1 VKETEDM
8 ALVFAADVPAAT
20 VSDRVRRGQLV
31 RLATGVYTDDV
42 TSDPAAVVAREWHA
56 IVGRMFPRGVITDR
70 SAVTGGPVEGVLYL
84 SHSGRGREAELPG
97 MTVTAR
103 TGAGPLDGDIAL
115 PGGLYQ
121 AGKGRAL
128 AENTR
133 PSRSRG
139 GRPRRTL
146 DLAELGDWVDRL
158 CQIDGAQLLAEYR
171 ENAEHVADAVGAPKD
186 AVRKLAQLI
195 GAALGT
201 QRVQTASKALT
212 ARQASLPYDQDRIR
226 LFDRLI
232 TGLRQSAPQNRSAD
246 DPCDPRYTFLPFF
259 EAYFSN
265 FIEGTEFELD
275 EAIAVVY
282 DNKQIPGRG
291 SDSHDLLGTYKVVS
305 GMEEM
310 STLAST
316 PDEFLQ
322 LLRSR
327 HATIMGGR
335 PDKRPGFFKEV
346 PNRAG
351 DSVFV
356 LPGLVPG
363 TLGAGWERILELD
376 TAFERAVYVMF
387 LISEVHP
394 FDDGNGRL
402 ARVTMNTE
410 LVAGLQ
416 SRIIVPT
423 VFRDDYLGGLR
434 RMTRQHDPSV
444 LIKAMRYTHD
454 YTSQIDFA
462 DLNRATG
469 TLRATNAFHEPDS
482 YERLTLPA
490 SLAAGD

>member
-1 VKETEDM
+1 LKETEDM
-8 ALVFAADVPAAT
+8 ALVFAADTPAAT
-20 VSDRVRRGQLV
+20 ISDRVRRGQLV
-31 RLATGVYTDDV
+31 RLATGIYTDDV
-42 TSDPAAVVAREWHA
+42 TSDPAEVVAREWHA
-56 IVGRMFPRGVITDR
+56 IAGRMFPRAVITDR
-70 SAVTGGPVEGVLYL
+70 SATTGGPVEGVLYL
-84 SHSGRGREAELPG
+84 SHDGRARMAELPG

-139 GRPRRTL
+139 GRLRRTL
-146 DLAELGDWVDRL
+146 DPAELGDWVDRL
-158 CQIDGAQLLAEYR
+158 CQIDGAQRLAEYR
-171 ENAEHVADAVGAPKD
+171 QGAEYVADAVGAPKD
-186 AVRKLAQLI
+186 AVRRLAQLI

-201 QRVQTASKALT
+201 QRVRTTSKALA
-212 ARQASLPYDQDRIR
+212 ARQASLPYDQDRMR
-226 LFDRLI
+226 LFDQLL
-232 TGLRQSAPQNRSAD
+232 TGLRESAPQNRPAD
-246 DPCDPRYTFLPFF
+246 DPRDPRYTFLPFF

-265 FIEGTEFELD
+265 FIEGTEFELN
-275 EAIAVVY
+275 EAIDVIY

-291 SDSHDLLGTYKVVS
+291 SDSHDLIGTYKVVS
-305 GMEEM
+305 DVGEM
-310 STLAST
+310 TTLAWT

-351 DSVFV
+351 DSLFV
-356 LPGLVPG
+356 LPSLVPG
-363 TLGAGWERILELD
+363 TLGAGWERTAELD

-387 LISEVHP
+387 LISEAHP

-410 LVAGLQ
+410 LVAGAQ

-444 LIKAMRYTHD
+444 LIKAMRYGHD

-462 DLNRATG
+462 DLSRATG
-469 TLRATNAFHEPDS
+469 TLQATNAFREPDS
-482 YERLTLPA
+482 SERLVLPA
-490 SLAAGD
+490 SLEAEG

>member
-1 VKETEDM
+1 VKETVDM

-20 VSDRVRRGQLV
+20 LSDRVRRGQLV

-42 TSDPAAVVAREWHA
+42 MADPAAVVAREWHEIA
-56 IVGRMFPRGVITDR
+56 GRMFPRAVITDR
-70 SAVTGGPVEGVLYL
+70 SAITGGPIEGVLYL
-84 SHSGRGREAELPG
+84 SYDGRGREVQLPG
-97 MTVTAR
+97 LTVTAR

-133 PSRSRG
+133 SSRSRS

-158 CQIDGAQLLAEYR
+158 CQIHGAQRIAEYR
-171 ENAEHVADAVGAPKD
+171 EDAEHVADAVGAPND
-186 AVRKLAQLI
+186 GVSRLAQLI

-226 LFDRLI
+226 LFDRFI
-232 TGLRQSAPQNRSAD
+232 TGLRESAPQNRPAD
-246 DPCDPRYTFLPFF
+246 DPRDPRYTFLPFF
-259 EAYFSN
+259 EVYFSN
-265 FIEGTEFELD
+265 FIEGIEFELD

-282 DNKQIPGRG
+282 DNKQISGRG

-305 GMEEM
+305 DMEEM
-310 STLAST
+310 TRLAST

-327 HATIMGGR
+327 HATVMGGR

-351 DSVFV
+351 DSLFV
-356 LPGLVPG
+356 LPGLVAG
-363 TLGAGWERILELD
+363 TLGAGWERIPELD

-410 LVAGLQ
+410 LVAGMQ

-434 RMTRQHDPSV
+434 RMARQHDPSV
-444 LIKAMRYTHD
+444 LIKAMRYGHD
-454 YTSQIDFA
+454 FTSQIDFS
-462 DLNRATG
+462 DLKRATD
-469 TLRATNAFHEPDS
+469 TLRATNAFHEPDG
-482 YERLTLPA
+482 YERLMLPV
-490 SLAAGD
+490 SLEAEG